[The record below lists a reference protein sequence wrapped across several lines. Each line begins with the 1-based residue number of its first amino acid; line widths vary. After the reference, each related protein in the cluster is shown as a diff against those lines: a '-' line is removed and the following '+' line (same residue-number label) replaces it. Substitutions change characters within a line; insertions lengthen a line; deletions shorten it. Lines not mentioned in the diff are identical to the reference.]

1 MPQTRLFLKESTGF
15 AQEYTNTARAMLA
28 LALLA
33 LGLRAPPRLAVSN
46 GCTAARARPLRLAV
60 SNERVTAGLQAR
72 IASLDPQACLLIDV
86 ENLRGLSGF
95 RVSHGTVIAALAC
108 WTREWEL
115 TGRVVLAVDH
125 GDEQCGFYDTQLGL
139 AFVFAGPREKAD
151 DVLVRLVSRAGEE
164 ALVVT
169 ADRELRVRCRRA
181 TRRRLSIASP
191 LALLSALFPGD
202 ALLPAAA
209 EVVAA
214 GGGVS
219 AADAA
224 TADPFALTSDEV
236 EASQR
241 SERERKREETALRRA
256 LPALTRLDGWQKW
269 HCSVHMQCTRTRYP
283 ATGLAPGSGL
293 GCGSSAAGLE

>member
-1 MPQTRLFLKESTGF
+1 
-15 AQEYTNTARAMLA
+15 MLV
-28 LALLA
+28 ALLA
-33 LGLRAPPRLAVSN
+33 LGLRAPRLAASSES
-46 GCTAARARPLRLAV
+46 TARSQPPRMAV
-60 SNERVTAGLQAR
+60 SNERVTAGLQGR

-95 RVSHGTVIAALAC
+95 RMSHGTVIAALAC

-125 GDEQCGFYDTQLGL
+125 GDEQCSFYLPQVGL

-151 DVLVRLVSRAGEE
+151 DVLVKLVSRAGEE

-209 EVVAA
+209 ELVAA

-224 TADPFALTSDEV
+224 NADAAAQPPHDFAS
-236 EASQR
+236 SHRQ
-241 SERERKREETALRRA
+241 ERERRREETALRRA
-256 LPALTRLDGWQKW
+256 LPALTCLAGWQKW
-269 HCSVHMQCTRTRYP
+269 MRGAACALCMRALCIHMHCIWPVSLCW
-283 ATGLAPGSGL
+283 
-293 GCGSSAAGLE
+293 AAG

>member
-1 MPQTRLFLKESTGF
+1 
-15 AQEYTNTARAMLA
+15 ML

-33 LGLRAPPRLAVSN
+33 VRAPPRLAVCDE
-46 GCTAARARPLRLAV
+46 CTARARPPRLAV
-60 SNERVTAGLQAR
+60 SNERATARLQAR

-108 WTREWEL
+108 WMREWEL

-125 GDEQCGFYDTQLGL
+125 GDEQCGFYNTQLGL
-139 AFVFAGPREKAD
+139 AFVFAGPRQKAD
-151 DVLVRLVSRAGEE
+151 DVLVRLVSRGREE

-169 ADRELRVRCRRA
+169 ADRELRDRCRRA

-191 LALLSALFPGD
+191 LTLLWALFPGD

-214 GGGVS
+214 GGGASV
-219 AADAA
+219 AHAAA
-224 TADPFALTSDEV
+224 TAEAAALPSHDF
-236 EASQR
+236 EASLR
-241 SERERKREETALRRA
+241 SERERKREETALRRK
-256 LPALTRLDGWQKW
+256 LPALTRLARVPQVDR
-269 HCSVHMQCTRTRYP
+269 HCVCIR
-283 ATGLAPGSGL
+283 
-293 GCGSSAAGLE
+293 AARAHAAYLNALPRRRAG

>member
-1 MPQTRLFLKESTGF
+1 
-15 AQEYTNTARAMLA
+15 MLA
-28 LALLA
+28 VALPILA

-46 GCTAARARPLRLAV
+46 GCTDRTRPPRLAVSNGCTARARPPRLAV

-115 TGRVVLAVDH
+115 TGRIVLAVDH
-125 GDEQCGFYDTQLGL
+125 GDEQCGFYNAQLGL

-191 LALLSALFPGD
+191 LALLPALFPSD

-219 AADAA
+219 AATAA
-224 TADPFALTSDEV
+224 TADAAALPSHDF

-256 LPALTRLDGWQKW
+256 LPALTRCPHWWQTW
-269 HCSVHMQCTRTRYP
+269 
-283 ATGLAPGSGL
+283 TGTVYTYVRAYAACLNALPGHR
-293 GCGSSAAGLE
+293 AKARVRV

>member
-1 MPQTRLFLKESTGF
+1 
-15 AQEYTNTARAMLA
+15 MLA
-28 LALLA
+28 VALPILA

-46 GCTAARARPLRLAV
+46 GCTARARPPRLAV

-115 TGRVVLAVDH
+115 TGRIVLAVDH
-125 GDEQCGFYDTQLGL
+125 GDEQEGFYNAQLGL

-219 AADAA
+219 AATAA
-224 TADPFALTSDEV
+224 TAADAAALPSHDF

-256 LPALTRLDGWQKW
+256 LPALTR
-269 HCSVHMQCTRTRYP
+269 CSGGKR
-283 ATGLAPGSGL
+283 GLAL
-293 GCGSSAAGLE
+293 CIHMYVHTQRV

>member
-1 MPQTRLFLKESTGF
+1 MSRAGRAELHVVRYCAWRPTSPG
-15 AQEYTNTARAMLA
+15 ARSVSLSRCEML

-33 LGLRAPPRLAVSN
+33 LRAPPRLDAARARPPRLAVSN
-46 GCTAARARPLRLAV
+46 ERATAR
-60 SNERVTAGLQAR
+60 LQAR

-125 GDEQCGFYDTQLGL
+125 GDEQCGFYNTQLGL
-139 AFVFAGPREKAD
+139 AFVFAGPRQKAD
-151 DVLVRLVSRAGEE
+151 DVLVRLVSRGREE

-169 ADRELRVRCRRA
+169 ADRELRDRCRRA

-191 LALLSALFPGD
+191 LTLLWALFPGD

-214 GGGVS
+214 GGGASVAHAAA

-224 TADPFALTSDEV
+224 ALPSHDF
-236 EASQR
+236 EASLR
-241 SERERKREETALRRA
+241 SERERKREETALRRK
-256 LPALTRLDGWQKW
+256 LPALTRLARCHKW
-269 HCSVHMQCTRTRYP
+269 IGTVCAYALRVHMRRI
-283 ATGLAPGSGL
+283 
-293 GCGSSAAGLE
+293 

>member
-1 MPQTRLFLKESTGF
+1 
-15 AQEYTNTARAMLA
+15 ML

-33 LGLRAPPRLAVSN
+33 LGLRTPPRLAVSN
-46 GCTAARARPLRLAV
+46 EGTARARPPRLAV

-125 GDEQCGFYDTQLGL
+125 GDEQCGFYNMQLGL

-151 DVLVRLVSRAGEE
+151 DVLVKLVSRAGEE

-214 GGGVS
+214 GGGAS

-224 TADPFALTSDEV
+224 TADAAALPSHDF
-236 EASQR
+236 EASRR

-256 LPALTRLDGWQKW
+256 LPALTRLGRVAKVNR
-269 HCSVHMQCTRTRYP
+269 HSVYIRTVRAY
-283 ATGLAPGSGL
+283 AAYLNALPGHR
-293 GCGSSAAGLE
+293 ARARVRV

>member
-1 MPQTRLFLKESTGF
+1 MRLLGNF
-15 AQEYTNTARAMLA
+15 ARSALRLSCEML

-33 LGLRAPPRLAVSN
+33 VRAPPRLAV
-46 GCTAARARPLRLAV
+46 CDEYTARARPPRLAV
-60 SNERVTAGLQAR
+60 SNERATARLQAR

-125 GDEQCGFYDTQLGL
+125 GDEQCGFYNTQLGL
-139 AFVFAGPREKAD
+139 AFVFAGPRQKAD
-151 DVLVRLVSRAGEE
+151 DVLVRLVSRGREE

-169 ADRELRVRCRRA
+169 ADRELRDRCRRA

-191 LALLSALFPGD
+191 LTLLWALFPGD

-214 GGGVS
+214 GGGASV
-219 AADAA
+219 AHAAA
-224 TADPFALTSDEV
+224 TADAAALPSHDF
-236 EASQR
+236 EASLR
-241 SERERKREETALRRA
+241 SERERKREETALRRK
-256 LPALTRLDGWQKW
+256 LPALTRLARVPQVDR
-269 HCSVHMQCTRTRYP
+269 HCVCIR
-283 ATGLAPGSGL
+283 
-293 GCGSSAAGLE
+293 AARAHAAYLNALPRRRAG

>member
-1 MPQTRLFLKESTGF
+1 MGCRPFLRL
-15 AQEYTNTARAMLA
+15 AANIARSALRLGSRCEML

-33 LGLRAPPRLAVSN
+33 VRAPPRLDAARARPPRLAVSN
-46 GCTAARARPLRLAV
+46 ERATAR
-60 SNERVTAGLQAR
+60 LQAR

-125 GDEQCGFYDTQLGL
+125 GDEQCGFYNTQLGL
-139 AFVFAGPREKAD
+139 AFVFAGPRQKAD
-151 DVLVRLVSRAGEE
+151 DVLVRLVSRGREE

-169 ADRELRVRCRRA
+169 ADRELRDRCRRA

-191 LALLSALFPGD
+191 LTLLWALFPGD

-214 GGGVS
+214 GGGASV

-224 TADPFALTSDEV
+224 ALPSHDF
-236 EASQR
+236 EASLR
-241 SERERKREETALRRA
+241 SERDRKREETALRRK
-256 LPALTRLDGWQKW
+256 LPALTRLARCHKW
-269 HCSVHMQCTRTRYP
+269 IGTVCAYALRVHMQRI
-283 ATGLAPGSGL
+283 
-293 GCGSSAAGLE
+293 